1 VTQAI
6 LDMLWPPLKRDTVK
20 SVIEIEI
27 GVPQARLATL
37 YADPQ
42 QNTKWMD
49 DIERMESIRGQL
61 GMPGSKYRLV
71 PKSGD
76 MVFVATVLA
85 GNLPAELHLSL
96 EATNVTISVKGRFT
110 ALSPR
115 NTRLRHEQV
124 FCFKGLLSRVFG
136 FLAQRSIKKAQR
148 RHVEAF
154 KRFAESQK

>member
-1 VTQAI
+1 
-6 LDMLWPPLKRDTVK
+6 MLWPPLKRDTVK

-49 DIERMESIRGQL
+49 DIERMEPIRGQL

-71 PKSGD
+71 PKNGD

-85 GNLPAELHLSL
+85 RDLPARI
-96 EATNVTISVKGRFT
+96 A
-110 ALSPR
+110 
-115 NTRLRHEQV
+115 
-124 FCFKGLLSRVFG
+124 
-136 FLAQRSIKKAQR
+136 
-148 RHVEAF
+148 VEP
-154 KRFAESQK
+154 

>member
-1 VTQAI
+1 
-6 LDMLWPPLKRDTVK
+6 MK

-27 GVPQARLATL
+27 RVPQARLAAL

-42 QNTKWMD
+42 QSTKWMD
-49 DIERMESIRGQL
+49 DIERMEPILGQL

-85 GNLPAELHLSL
+85 RNLPDELQLSL
-96 EATNVTISVKGRFT
+96 EATNVTISVRGSFT
-110 ALSPR
+110 ALSPS

-124 FCFKGLLSRVFG
+124 FRFKGLFPKVFG

-148 RHVEAF
+148 RHVEGF
-154 KRFAESQK
+154 KRFAEAQK